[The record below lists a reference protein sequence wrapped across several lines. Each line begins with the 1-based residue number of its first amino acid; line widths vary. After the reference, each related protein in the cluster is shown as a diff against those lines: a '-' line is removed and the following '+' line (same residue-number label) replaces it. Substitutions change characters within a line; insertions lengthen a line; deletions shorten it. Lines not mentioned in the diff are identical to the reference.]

1 MAVTTELVWHLLK
14 KKPPTL
20 KEQPG
25 IDCKISGV
33 SSNLLI
39 FRMEGGIYELGNAHR
54 YLDESEV
61 TYVTVHGHKARPI
74 YWAELTTPFNT

>member
-14 KKPPTL
+14 DKTPTL
-20 KEQPG
+20 KEPPDLECEIFG
-25 IDCKISGV
+25 M

-39 FRMEGGIYELGNAHR
+39 FRLEGGFYELGNAHK
-54 YLDESEV
+54 YLDESEI
-61 TYVTVHGHKARPI
+61 TYCTVHGFKVQPI

>member
-14 KKPPTL
+14 EKTPTL
-20 KEQPG
+20 KEPD
-25 IDCKISGV
+25 IPCDIFRM

-39 FRMEGGIYELGNAHR
+39 FRMEGGFYDLGNAHK
-54 YLDESEV
+54 YVDESEIH
-61 TYVTVHGHKARPI
+61 YVTVHGFKVQPI